1 LRLESDA
8 VDGLAVARER
18 IAREAEEKTGFL
30 DLGMLGLRALPEEL
44 FSLKRLRRLN
54 LGRGYF
60 DQAGKWQ
67 ELISDSELGPNA
79 VEGQLDRLA
88 ELIQLEEFF
97 LVGTDLADLAPLKGL
112 TSLQTLS
119 CSHTQVSDLAPLRG
133 PTTMQTLD

>member
-1 LRLESDA
+1 LESDA

-97 LVGTDLADLAPLKGL
+97 FSLVRIWLISPR
-112 TSLQTLS
+112 S
-119 CSHTQVSDLAPLRG
+119 RG
-133 PTTMQTLD
+133 SPACKRFPALIPR